1 MIALFLT
8 VSILSQVFWLFPAV
22 RQFKTDLFFYFL
34 ILAIMDPLVNV
45 ARLSPI
51 AIIYNTYVI
60 LSFLILLMF
69 IYINMKKIYF
79 FVAAFLSLVLVIF
92 SFYLGITFCYDL
104 LIISHICISFFLIKR
119 ALFFVAAHRK
129 VNIFQL
135 VLILYETSII
145 MKLLAFLTNAE
156 VGQLYFLITTIFEIF
171 IAVFFIIFK
180 EDNQKLLLSIK
191 NI

>member
-92 SFYLGITFCYDL
+92 SFYLGITYCYDL
-104 LIISHICISFFLIKR
+104 LIISHTCILFFLIRR
-119 ALFFVAAHRK
+119 ALFFVAANRK